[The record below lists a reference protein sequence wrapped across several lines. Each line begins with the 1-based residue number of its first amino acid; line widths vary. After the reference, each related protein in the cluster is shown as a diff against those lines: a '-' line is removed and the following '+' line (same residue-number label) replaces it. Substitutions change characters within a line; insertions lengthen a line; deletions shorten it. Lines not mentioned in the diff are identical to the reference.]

1 MSMTIF
7 IALAVVMII
16 EGLGPLLFPVKWK
29 SYLMQVSAQPAD
41 QLRTVGGVL
50 VTIGVVSLFFLL

>member
-1 MSMTIF
+1 MTIF